1 MTRLAT
7 LVTLALAVGCAPQ
20 QVDAWSQLLDL
31 PDVDANDP
39 HAQALAADAWCQHG
53 AELAALVGPEAVAA
67 MPPGD
72 LPACTVEDIVRAAAA
87 EFGVD
92 PDLLVAIAECE
103 SGMDP
108 LAQNPSS
115 DASGLLQ
122 HRLRFW
128 PARAAA
134 VGVPG
139 GDVFDAETNA
149 RAGAWLLSVQ
159 GTAPWWSSE
168 RCWS

>member
-1 MTRLAT
+1 MTRL
-7 LVTLALAVGCAPQ
+7 LLASLLLTACTPAQ
-20 QVDAWSQLLDL
+20 IDTWAALLDL
-31 PDVDANDP
+31 PDVDAHDP

-53 AELAALVGPEAVAA
+53 AELAALVGPEAVGA

-149 RAGAWLLSVQ
+149 RAGAWLLSTE
-159 GTAPWWSSE
+159 GTAPWRSSE

>member
-1 MTRLAT
+1 MTRLLLAS
-7 LVTLALAVGCAPQ
+7 LALTACAPQ
-20 QVDAWSQLLDL
+20 QIDTWAALLDL
-31 PDVDANDP
+31 PDVDANGP
-39 HAQALAADAWCQHG
+39 QTQALAADAWCQHG

-108 LAQNPSS
+108 AAVNPT
-115 DASGLLQ
+115 SGALGLGQ
-122 HRLRFW
+122 HLPRLIGPRL
-128 PARAAA
+128 AA
-134 VGVPG
+134 VGYPL
-139 GDVFDAETNA
+139 DADPLDPVVNA
-149 RAGAWLLSVQ
+149 RVTAWLLAEQ
-159 GTAPWWSSE
+159 GTAPWRAS
-168 RCWS
+168 RGCWS